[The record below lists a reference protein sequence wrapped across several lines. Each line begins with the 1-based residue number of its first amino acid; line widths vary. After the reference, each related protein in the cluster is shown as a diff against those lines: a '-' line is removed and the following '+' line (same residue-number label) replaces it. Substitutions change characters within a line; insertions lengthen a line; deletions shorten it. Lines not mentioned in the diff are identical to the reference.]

1 MHYNYLLYVTV
12 ASGLQER
19 ITILLFRLKCVHVT
33 TKGFPKMPRGGGR
46 RDPIVAEVMQEKN
59 IDPDDVLHFTTRPTC
74 IPYDPHN
81 LDSVRGSQRYFRVR
95 GFAWYRQHNSNTGCS
110 RTWASAHSWCILDLR
125 EQKIV
130 HRYGQECRT
139 CGGKGTPSFSEEA
152 RRRMAEYACQQHLYR
167 TKREQRPAVDPD
179 MRDLSGQRDGPHDSS
194 NCDMCKLLGNS
205 CNNASDRPGWR
216 DSSGWTSC
224 DTKKLSGSSG
234 GSCNSRHRTSS
245 QAEQARCGPRNG
257 ASGGSNNQPQYSS
270 YSMPAYNTTSR
281 CSDTATTSPA
291 LPSTRASTSVI
302 SIQPHSTTS
311 QNTLHQ
317 IRSTG
322 RGGAY
327 NTTSR
332 CSDTATTN
340 IQPHSTTSQ
349 SALYQS
355 RSTGRGGSRRRR
367 RFLGLAAIGAA
378 IAALGAML
386 FRRQH

>member
-1 MHYNYLLYVTV
+1 ML
-12 ASGLQER
+12 
-19 ITILLFRLKCVHVT
+19 
-33 TKGFPKMPRGGGR
+33 RGGGR
-46 RDPIVAEVMQEKN
+46 QDPIVAEVMQQKN

-95 GFAWYRQHNSNTGCS
+95 GFAWYRQHDSTIGCS

-224 DTKKLSGSSG
+224 ETQKLSGSSG
-234 GSCNSRHRTSS
+234 RSWKSTHRTSS
-245 QAEQARCGPRNG
+245 QAGQGVWYMGFTSASSRARCGPSYG
-257 ASGGSNNQPQYSS
+257 ASGGTNNQPQYST
-270 YSMPAYNTTSR
+270 YSMPACNTSSR
-281 CSDTATTSPA
+281 CSDTATTSHA
-291 LPSTRASTSVI
+291 LPPSRASTSVI
-302 SIQPHSTTS
+302 GIQPHSTTS
-311 QNTLHQ
+311 QSTLHQ

-327 NTTSR
+327 KTTSR

-340 IQPHSTTSQ
+340 IQPRSTTSQ
-349 SALYQS
+349 SALHQS

-367 RFLGLAAIGAA
+367 RFFGLAAIGAA
-378 IAALGAML
+378 ITALGAML